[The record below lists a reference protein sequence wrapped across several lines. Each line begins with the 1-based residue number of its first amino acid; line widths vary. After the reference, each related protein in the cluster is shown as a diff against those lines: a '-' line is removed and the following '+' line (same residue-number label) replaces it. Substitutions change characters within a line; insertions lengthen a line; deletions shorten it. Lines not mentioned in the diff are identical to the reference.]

1 MLLETSNVT
10 DKTSVRKTFATPP
23 LTAIYMY
30 IYTSYQRNVCHP
42 ANPLRKIFILATL
55 TGIMLKDI
63 HLANANVC
71 HPAYPLRKI
80 FILTTLTAPRE
91 EPRLNTHID

>member
-1 MLLETSNVT
+1 MLKDIHLAN
-10 DKTSVRKTFATPP
+10 A
-23 LTAIYMY
+23 
-30 IYTSYQRNVCHP
+30 NVCHP
-42 ANPLRKIFILATL
+42 AYPLRKIFILATL
-55 TGIMLKDI
+55 TAIMLKDI

-91 EPRLNTHID
+91 EPRLSTHID

>member
-1 MLLETSNVT
+1 MM
-10 DKTSVRKTFATPP
+10 
-23 LTAIYMY
+23 IYML
-30 IYTSYQRNVCHP
+30 SCQRNVCHP
-42 ANPLRKIFILATL
+42 AYPLRKIFILATL
-55 TGIMLKDI
+55 TAIMLKDI